1 MTLRKGPVMT
11 AMGCHMNSEA
21 RVSVNK
27 DGSVLIPGLI
37 VKALGIKAGDDV
49 LVRVEQGEL
58 RIMPLKSRV
67 QRAQYRVRRYIKPG
81 RSLARE
87 LITERTPRQK
97 R

>member
-1 MTLRKGPVMT
+1 VSHEFGSPSVREL
-11 AMGCHMNSEA
+11 
-21 RVSVNK
+21 SVNK

-37 VKALGIKAGDDV
+37 VEALGIKAGDDV

-87 LITERTPRQK
+87 LITERHAAAEREK
-97 R
+97 G